1 MRATIA
7 ADYDTADIERIHYA
21 SDGGGWCVNSGLGGV
36 GGSIEQGLDLYHVMR
51 YVHRAFPEGAGREHL
66 VSLALKCRPEAFVK
80 AIEEVPMNYEDL
92 TPEQQEK
99 AKACKS
105 IDELIELAKTEG
117 VELSDEQVEA
127 ISGGQ

>member
-1 MRATIA
+1 MEGKGEKNT
-7 ADYDTADIERIHYA
+7 
-21 SDGGGWCVNSGLGGV
+21 
-36 GGSIEQGLDLYHVMR
+36 GSELQG
-51 YVHRAFPEGAGREHL
+51 
-66 VSLALKCRPEAFVK
+66 ALKG
-80 AIEEVPMNYEDL
+80 IWDSL
-92 TPEQQEK
+92 TDEQKEK